1 MIYYLQIAV
10 SLGLEGVVREGVYT
24 MVGGPNYE
32 TIAELKMLRDQAGV
46 DSVGQRKE
54 VLLSSQLIVFMSAM
68 TVNSKLS
75 GLLVYL
81 YI

>member
-1 MIYYLQIAV
+1 M

-54 VLLSSQLIVFMSAM
+54 ILLSSQLIVFMSAM